1 MKACKNKKDAR
12 IEVLLYSHSDSKGGQ
27 MGNNM
32 QLSDGNTQL
41 EYTLKAGNGLWW
53 DITGLSLWRPQWKKC
68 YRQEIPT

>member
-1 MKACKNKKDAR
+1 LKACKNKKDAR

-41 EYTLKAGNGLWW
+41 EYTLKAGNGL
-53 DITGLSLWRPQWKKC
+53 
-68 YRQEIPT
+68 